1 MSIKSP
7 ALRWPKSLWSYNPIP
22 SGCIFY
28 LPFWHPS
35 LAGPVFE
42 SIDPFGHTATVTG
55 ALYQG
60 DVKGRFF
67 DGATGNDDKIVIPK
81 GVVVDNMFDGG
92 GTLCAW
98 INVGSDGGGNLGSIL
113 HKSLWG
119 FLTLNE
125 AAGKVRLQ
133 FDHQFTGD
141 DYIAQTSATIVTI
154 NQNTHVAIT
163 YNSDSTAN
171 LVIEYV
177 DAAVVAHG
185 NTTPTGTRNSD
196 AAIDLHIGKHPAVA
210 RVLDGNIIE
219 ATGWNR
225 ILSPDEITYHRAKS
239 RRNL

>member
-35 LAGPVFE
+35 LAGPVFK

-81 GVVVDNMFDGG
+81 GGVIDNMFDGG
-92 GTLCAW
+92 GTVIAW
-98 INVGSDGGGNLGSIL
+98 INIGSDGGGDLGTIFQ
-113 HKSLWG
+113 KNLWG
-119 FLTLNE
+119 FITRNE
-125 AAGKVRLQ
+125 AASKVKLAFNQ
-133 FDHQFTGD
+133 QFTGD
-141 DYIAQTSATIVTI
+141 DYVATTTNTEVDI
-154 NQNTHVAIT
+154 NTNTHVAMT
-163 YNSDSTAN
+163 YNSGSTAN
-171 LVIEYV
+171 LAIIYV
-177 DAAVVAHG
+177 EAAVVAHS
-185 NTTPTGTRNSD
+185 NSTPTGARNSD
-196 AAIDLHIGKHPAVA
+196 AAVDLHIGAHPAAA

-219 ATGWNR
+219 ATGWDR
-225 ILSPDEITYHRAKS
+225 ILSPEEITHHFRMS